1 MMTPLT
7 KTTLQTAA
15 AFKIRLSW
23 QQGQYILR
31 SGGKRIPLD
40 QKFAD
45 SLMSAVIRDVQAEGA
60 RYDDN
65 GPSKYG
71 VSEWVA
77 DFLSNQL
84 QDYASA
90 DFLSKHHCQ
99 KCERTA
105 DQCDCFGSDTQV
117 DSIIQLRNRAA
128 RVGSDDGWS
137 ASDEDAA
144 WALMNN
150 GGN

>member
-1 MMTPLT
+1 MMSPLT
-7 KTTLQTAA
+7 KSTLQSAA

-23 QQGQYILR
+23 QQDNYILR
-31 SGGKRIPLD
+31 HGGKRIPLS
-40 QKFAD
+40 QKFAE
-45 SLMSAVIRDVQAEGA
+45 SLINAVTRDVQAEGA

-84 QDYASA
+84 QDYASEA
-90 DFLSKHHCQ
+90 FLSKMRC
-99 KCERTA
+99 KLCDETP
-105 DQCDCFGSDTQV
+105 DKCDCFGSETEIE
-117 DSIIQLRNRAA
+117 SITQLRNRAA